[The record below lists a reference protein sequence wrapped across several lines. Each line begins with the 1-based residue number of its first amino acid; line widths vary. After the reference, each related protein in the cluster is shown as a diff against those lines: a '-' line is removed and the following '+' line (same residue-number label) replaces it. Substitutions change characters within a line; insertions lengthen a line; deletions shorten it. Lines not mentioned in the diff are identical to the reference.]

1 MPHRFVGLMA
11 LAVLAASASVA
22 SAQGIAR
29 TFDQLQLL
37 VRPGDRVTVRDAQGN
52 ETSGRITSLSPAA
65 LALAARGAMHDFRE
79 TDVTTIRQRRQDP
92 LSNGAL
98 WGLVSGAGVALIPIA
113 LCGDDCDIVVA
124 AIIPVYAGLGA
135 GIGVGV
141 DALIA
146 RQQVIFERAGAAARL
161 RMAPLVG
168 RGRRGVMLAV
178 TF

>member
-1 MPHRFVGLMA
+1 MRIRREWLVAAA
-11 LAVLAASASVA
+11 LLLLAPAA

-37 VRPGDRVTVRDAQGN
+37 VRPGDTVTVRDAQGN
-52 ETSGRITSLSPAA
+52 ETSGRIDSLSAST
-65 LALAARGAMHDFRE
+65 LTLGRGDTRRDFRE
-79 TDVTTIRQRRQDP
+79 ADVTTIRQRRQDS
-92 LSNGAL
+92 LANGAL

-146 RQQVIFERAGAAARL
+146 RRQVIFERARAAAGF